1 MAVTTSIK
9 LDDDLRDRLR
19 AVASDRQRSVNRL
32 MNEALREFVD
42 RAERRAQFLREAEEA
57 HRDYLETGLHVT
69 QAEMDV
75 WFDAIARGEENP
87 PLPEPHT

>member
-1 MAVTTSIK
+1 MASTTSIK
-9 LDDDLRDRLR
+9 LDDDLKDRLK
-19 AVASDRQRSVNRL
+19 AIAEDQQRSVNRL
-32 MNEALREFVD
+32 MNDALRDFAD

-69 QAEMDV
+69 QAEMEV
-75 WFDAIARGEENP
+75 WFDAVARGEDP

>member
-19 AVASDRQRSVNRL
+19 AVANDRQISVNRL
-32 MNEALREFVD
+32 MNGALREFVELAEL
-42 RAERRAQFLREAEEA
+42 RAKFLREAEEA
-57 HRDYLETGLHVT
+57 HRDYLETGFHVT
-69 QAEMDV
+69 QEEMDV
-75 WFDAIARGEENP
+75 WFDAVARGEDP

>member
-1 MAVTTSIK
+1 MSVTTSVK

-19 AVASDRQRSVNRL
+19 AVAKDRQSTVNRL
-32 MNEALREFVD
+32 MNQALREFVT
-42 RAERRAQFLREAEEA
+42 RAELRSAFLREAEEA

-75 WFDAIARGEENP
+75 WFDAIARGENP

>member
-19 AVASDRQRSVNRL
+19 AVAKDRQLSVNRL
-32 MNEALREFVD
+32 MNGALRDFVE
-42 RAERRAQFLREAEEA
+42 RAELRAAFLREAEEA

-69 QAEMDV
+69 QEEMDV
-75 WFDAIARGEENP
+75 WFDAVARGEDSP
-87 PLPEPHT
+87 MPEPHN

>member
-19 AVASDRQRSVNRL
+19 VVAKDRHRSVNRL
-32 MNEALREFVD
+32 MNEALREFVE
-42 RAERRAQFLREAEEA
+42 RAELRAQFLREAEDA

-75 WFDAIARGEENP
+75 WFEAIARGEDP
-87 PLPEPHT
+87 LLPEPHT